1 MSVFPVMVIEFLT
14 IKLCSNPLE
23 VIICGKCVVNFYHN
37 ISFIVLLYE
46 PYSYAKNKIRNCS
59 FYIRF

>member
-1 MSVFPVMVIEFLT
+1 MNVFFCNGNKMIFNNNLRY
-14 IKLCSNPLE
+14 NPLE

-46 PYSYAKNKIRNCS
+46 RILMLKIK
-59 FYIRF
+59 